1 MTHTIELTGIDED
14 LLVRLKHRG
23 AEENADLPSYA
34 RKLMIY
40 ALEEVEMTEFIN
52 EEFHTMR
59 RERRQL
65 RAVTEALP
73 QKVA

>member
-14 LLVRLKHRG
+14 LLVSLKHRA

-52 EEFHTMR
+52 EEFHTMP

-65 RAVTEALP
+65 SAVTEALP